1 MVSQSRG
8 PLIDAQNICK
18 IYDGAGPKVSVLN
31 GVSLQVERNELLVV
45 TGISGS
51 GKSTLLNILG
61 CLDRPSAG
69 RLAIDG
75 ADTEDLTRDQ
85 LATLRGRRIGF
96 VFQQSHL
103 LKQMTA
109 LENVLLP
116 FALGECRIDKTR
128 GLEVLRAVGLSDR
141 TEHRPAQLSGGE
153 QQRVA
158 IARALVR
165 QPDIVLADEPTGSL
179 DRQTGTEIAELLASL
194 VEDEHQRS
202 VIIVTHQP
210 ELIIRPKRQLVL
222 ADGKLEPAG
231 FSEFTSYRGV
241 GAQF

>member
-1 MVSQSRG
+1 MDSQSRA
-8 PLIDAQNICK
+8 PLIDARDLCK
-18 IYDGAGPKVSVLN
+18 IYSGAGPKVSVLN
-31 GVSLQVERNELLVV
+31 GVSLRVERSELLVV

-75 ADTEDLTRDQ
+75 MDTEEFTRDQ
-85 LATLRGRRIGF
+85 LATLRGQRIGF

-109 LENVLLP
+109 LENVLFP
-116 FALGECRIDKTR
+116 FALGECRIDKKR
-128 GLEVLRAVGLSDR
+128 GLEALSAVGLSAR
-141 TEHRPAQLSGGE
+141 THHRPAELSGGE

-194 VEDEHQRS
+194 VEDGHQRS

-210 ELIIRPKRQLVL
+210 ELFVRPSRQVVL
-222 ADGKLEPAG
+222 ADGKLEPTG
-231 FSEFTSYRGV
+231 LSEFADYAGV
-241 GAQF
+241 GI

>member
-1 MVSQSRG
+1 MASPNRV

-51 GKSTLLNILG
+51 GKSTLLSILG

-75 ADTEDLTRDQ
+75 TDTEDLTRDR
-85 LATLRGRRIGF
+85 LATLRGQRIGF

-116 FALGECRIDKTR
+116 FALGECRIDKER

-141 TEHRPAQLSGGE
+141 VEHRPAELSGGE

-194 VEDEHQRS
+194 VEGEHQRS

-210 ELIIRPKRQLVL
+210 ELITRPKRQLVL
-222 ADGKLEPAG
+222 ADGKLEPAD
-231 FSEFTSYRGV
+231 FMELSSYAGV
-241 GAQF
+241 GARF

>member
-1 MVSQSRG
+1 MANQGRE

-45 TGISGS
+45 TGISGC

-75 ADTEDLTRDQ
+75 VDTEGLSRDQ
-85 LATLRGRRIGF
+85 LATLRGQRIGF

-103 LKQMTA
+103 LKHMTA

-128 GLEVLRAVGLSDR
+128 GLEALRAVGLDDR
-141 TEHRPAQLSGGE
+141 TEHRPAELSGGE

-179 DRQTGTEIAELLASL
+179 DRQTGTEVADLLGSL

-202 VIIVTHQP
+202 VVIVTHQP
-210 ELIIRPKRQLVL
+210 ELIVRPNRHLVL
-222 ADGKLEPAG
+222 TDGKLEPAG
-231 FSEFTSYRGV
+231 LSEFTGYRGV
-241 GAQF
+241 SARF

>member
-1 MVSQSRG
+1 MDSEFRA
-8 PLIDAQNICK
+8 PLIEAKDICK
-18 IYDGAGPKVSVLN
+18 IYDGTGSRVSVLN
-31 GVSLQVERNELLVV
+31 QVSLIVERGELVVV

-69 RLAIDG
+69 KLILDG
-75 ADTEDLTRDQ
+75 LDTETLTRDQ
-85 LATLRGRRIGF
+85 LAILRGERIGF

-103 LKQMTA
+103 VRHMTA
-109 LENVLLP
+109 LENVLFP
-116 FALGECRIDKTR
+116 FTLGECRIDKKR
-128 GLEVLRAVGLSDR
+128 GLEVLDAVGLNER
-141 TEHRPAQLSGGE
+141 AHHRPSELSGGE

-179 DRQTGTEIAELLASL
+179 DRKTGTEIAELLTGL
-194 VEDEHQRS
+194 VEGKRQRS

-210 ELIIRPKRQLVL
+210 ELIAGPRRQVVL
-222 ADGKLEPAG
+222 ADGRLASASFAELAD
-231 FSEFTSYRGV
+231 YAGV
-241 GAQF
+241 GRGF